1 MFRQAPML
9 RSKLTRARSL
19 NQNIGIACSLVLA
32 ASGSA
37 RADGTNTDTN
47 TGTNTTTTGSAA
59 ATSAATKSAAKD
71 SARFSDQPA
80 PLDLA
85 TFPERPAP
93 IIELGD
99 KFLGNGNIQKGITLP
114 TGEVISPNLWVFGTF
129 RTAVQTFDT
138 GAGPGNRTTE
148 WANRLDIFA
157 NLQLSATERVVV
169 GWRPL
174 DRFNPNGTTD
184 YAGYRFEPKKT
195 DGFDSSASATPR
207 TLFFEGEFGEIFP
220 TLDQH
225 DNKNFDYGFS
235 VGRQPLL
242 LQDGL
247 LANDNS
253 VDMATITRNSI
264 LIPGGSTVRISGLF
278 GWGQI
283 ERTDYTLANAP
294 NAQDPGTL
302 LVGIDSAADFPIS
315 TIESD
320 VLYESSSAYG
330 EMLFGGIGAIQRIGK
345 LNSTFRVN
353 TSIGIEN
360 AQKTTTGTLLTAH
373 LSYTLPENTD
383 LVYLDTYWGINHFTS
398 AARDPSVGG
407 PLGSIGILLASPAL
421 GQYGAPLSNH
431 ADDTAGGSVGYQ
443 MFFGELRRR
452 QLIIELGG
460 RAPTHGNDQFRQ
472 ESVAGIGVRFQ
483 QAFGRRF
490 VAILDTFGAVRDSNS
505 AAVGGRVELLTK
517 F

>member
-1 MFRQAPML
+1 MF
-9 RSKLTRARSL
+9 RSKLTPVRSL

-47 TGTNTTTTGSAA
+47 TNTNTAPAASAKATASAA
-59 ATSAATKSAAKD
+59 QD

-99 KFLGNGNIQKGITLP
+99 KFLGNGNLQKGITLP
-114 TGEVISPNLWVFGTF
+114 TGEVISPSLWVFGQF

-138 GAGPGNRTTE
+138 GSGPGSRTTE

-157 NLQLSATERVVV
+157 NLQLSGTERVVV

-174 DRFNPNGTTD
+174 DRFNPNGSTD
-184 YAGYRFEPKKT
+184 YAGYRIEPKSS
-195 DGFDSSASATPR
+195 DGPDSSFSATPR

-225 DNKNFDYGFS
+225 DKENFDYGFS
-235 VGRQPLL
+235 VGRQPLT
-242 LQDGL
+242 LQDGI

-253 VDMATITRNSI
+253 VDMATITRNSM
-264 LIPGGSTVRISGLF
+264 LIPGGSSLRLSGLF

-283 ERTDYTLANAP
+283 ERTDYTLASAP
-294 NAQDPGTL
+294 NAQDPGAL
-302 LVGIDSAADFPIS
+302 LFGLDSTADFPIS

-320 VLYESSSAYG
+320 VLFESSSAYG
-330 EMLFGGIGAIQRIGK
+330 DEFFAGIGALQRIGK
-345 LNSTFRVN
+345 LNTTFRAN
-353 TSIGIEN
+353 TSVAIDASGKK
-360 AQKTTTGTLLTAH
+360 ATSGTLFTAH

-383 LVYLDTYWGINHFTS
+383 LVYLDTYWGIGRYSS
-398 AARDPSVGG
+398 AARDPSAGG
-407 PLGSIGILLASPAL
+407 PLGSIGILTASVAL
-421 GQYGAPLSNH
+421 GQYGSPLSNQ
-431 ADDTAGGSVGYQ
+431 ADHTAGGAVGYQ

-452 QLIIELGG
+452 QLVIEVGG
-460 RAPTHGNDQFRQ
+460 RAPTHGSDLFRE

-490 VAILDTFGAVRDSNS
+490 IGILDTFGGVRDSNE